1 MPDDSLFTVRFE
13 ERKKENTQRLMVKSR
28 LFDYF
33 VLPGSVVSLSLSS
46 CLVVA
51 VNAVSQSVDLTRL
64 FKYEETRFVVVL

>member
-1 MPDDSLFTVRFE
+1 MIVYLQFVLKK
-13 ERKKENTQRLMVKSR
+13 ERKKTRRLMVKSR

-33 VLPGSVVSLSLSS
+33 VLPGSFVSLSLSS